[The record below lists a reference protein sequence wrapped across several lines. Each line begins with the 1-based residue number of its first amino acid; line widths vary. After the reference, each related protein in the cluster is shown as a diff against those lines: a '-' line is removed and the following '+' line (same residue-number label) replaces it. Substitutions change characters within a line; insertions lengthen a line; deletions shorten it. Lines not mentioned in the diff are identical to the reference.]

1 MQLAAGCLS
10 SAPDPLPRLR
20 AKSRRAVIKQG
31 GGAGERAR
39 RDMEDTINNN
49 ITTTTSSRGN
59 KKILVDS
66 YSYRLIERRCVTSPC
81 LQNPVHDECPDLRV
95 KIADLGNACW
105 DHHHFTDDIQTRQYR
120 CSTVQYSTGADMCSI
135 DTLGVKGSDFCLR
148 GEFCERTEENR
159 AF

>member
-20 AKSRRAVIKQG
+20 ARSRRASIKQG

-39 RDMEDTINNN
+39 RDMEDSINNN
-49 ITTTTSSRGN
+49 ILTTTTSSSSRGH
-59 KKILVDS
+59 KRILVD
-66 YSYRLIERRCVTSPC
+66 RLIERLCLTSPC
-81 LQNPVHDECPDLRV
+81 LQNPVHEECPDLRV

-120 CSTVQYSTGADMCSI
+120 YSAVQCSTVPYSHY
-135 DTLGVKGSDFCLR
+135 
-148 GEFCERTEENR
+148 NQ
-159 AF
+159 

>member
-20 AKSRRAVIKQG
+20 ARSRRASIKQG

-39 RDMEDTINNN
+39 RDMEDSINNN
-49 ITTTTSSRGN
+49 ILTTTNSSSSSSSRGH
-59 KKILVDS
+59 KRILVDS
-66 YSYRLIERRCVTSPC
+66 PRLIERHCVTSPC
-81 LQNPVHDECPDLRV
+81 LQNPVHEECPDLRV

-120 CSTVQYSTGADMCSI
+120 CSAVQYSH
-135 DTLGVKGSDFCLR
+135 
-148 GEFCERTEENR
+148 
-159 AF
+159 